1 MEAKRKN
8 SKKRQAIY
16 DALCNT
22 VEHPSAETLY
32 AQLKTDIPDLS
43 LGTVYRNLAMFI
55 EDGDAVIVG
64 NVDGEARYDART
76 DSHPH
81 FICRRCGQVIDIMLD
96 ADIEALYD
104 KVYSVTGC
112 KADNHALTFYG
123 LCDKCK

>member
-22 VEHPSAETLY
+22 TEHPSAEMLY
-32 AQLKTDIPDLS
+32 KQLKPDVPDIS
-43 LGTVYRNLAMFI
+43 LGTVYRNLAMFV

-64 NVDGEARYDART
+64 NVDGEARYDAHT

-81 FICRRCGQVIDIMLD
+81 FVCRKCGHVIDIMLD
-96 ADIEALYD
+96 ADIKALYD
-104 KVYSVTGC
+104 KVYSATGC

-123 LCDKCK
+123 LCDKCE